1 MLLSIKRI
9 NNLLRIF
16 FVFSS
21 LYTSAQHAKSIKPFL
36 DSLDTEL
43 VNKKFYLKVKY
54 DSIKELKNDIQ
65 KFTLSQDDKNLYK
78 NYLLLFDEYRSF
90 KYDSAYYYLE
100 LAKSEA
106 ILLKDPDLLSRT
118 KTKEGFVLLS
128 SGLFKEA
135 LDTLNSINIDQL
147 NTKTKFEYYNVL
159 ARTYYDLADYNK
171 DQRFNIHY
179 IQKGNIFL
187 EKALEFVEP
196 DSNEYWSTESLKR
209 MKQQDWKGA
218 EFAFR
223 YWINNFDLPQEY
235 YGIAT
240 SSLGYLYSQKGFDK
254 KAIEYLTYAAIA
266 DIRNA
271 TKETVALRNL
281 ANEIYK
287 LGYLEK
293 ANTYVSLAMDD
304 ATFYNARHRKIE
316 ISTILPIIEQ
326 AQLKKVERQNKRLE
340 KIVMLLGILAVVFV
354 VFLVIIFK
362 QLKTRN
368 AARKEMAKSYLE
380 LQKMNKKLSESDI
393 IKQEYITY
401 FIKATSGLINKMDQ
415 FQKNAIQKTVA
426 KRYNDLIS
434 NLKLYNV
441 KNEREELFFQFDTI
455 FIKLFPSFIHEFNS
469 LFSDNEKTEIKKGEL
484 LNTELRL
491 FALYRIGIQ
500 DSNQIATFLEL
511 SVATIYTYKTR
522 IKSRSNFKDTFEK
535 RIMKIDSI

>member
-65 KFTLSQDDKNLYK
+65 KFTLSQDDKSLYK

-171 DQRFNIHY
+171 DQRFNIRY